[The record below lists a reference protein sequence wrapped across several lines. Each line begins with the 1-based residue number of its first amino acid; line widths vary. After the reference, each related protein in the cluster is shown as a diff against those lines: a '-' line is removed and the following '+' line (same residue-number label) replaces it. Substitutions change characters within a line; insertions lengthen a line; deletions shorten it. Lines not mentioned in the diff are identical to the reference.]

1 MYVWILFEDQKNKQR
16 SGSHSQRN
24 IDNPLLCPV
33 LRFGRAVQR
42 IRRYT
47 KKPTDDTPLCSVN
60 ISGRRSKFIT
70 QENTLLFIRK
80 TCFYHGG
87 KTRFGFHPH
96 EIGNKS
102 VRSGAAMA
110 LFLKHHSTDKIM
122 LLGRWKS
129 KAFMVYIRPQVVEW
143 AECFSGHDIL

>member
-1 MYVWILFEDQKNKQR
+1 M
-16 SGSHSQRN
+16 
-24 IDNPLLCPV
+24 
-33 LRFGRAVQR
+33 QR

-60 ISGRRSKFIT
+60 ISGQRSKFIT
-70 QENTLLFIRK
+70 QANTLLSIQK

-87 KTRFGFHPH
+87 KARFSFHPH

-143 AECFSGHDIL
+143 AEMFSVDMISFNNYFELCSIQKQHGAETEEAEIRRFHYDIPEGML